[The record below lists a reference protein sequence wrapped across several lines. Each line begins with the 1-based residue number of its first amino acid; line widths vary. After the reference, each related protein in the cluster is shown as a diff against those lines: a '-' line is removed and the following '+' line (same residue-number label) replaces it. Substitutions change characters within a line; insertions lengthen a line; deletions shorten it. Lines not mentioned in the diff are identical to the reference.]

1 MAKFIFR
8 KKIKENP
15 PEKEDNPVKEKK
27 KIKKANKK
35 ELWNKTI
42 AIAGNSI
49 EAVDEICD
57 EIGKIAD
64 AGWHLLI
71 SICASLVNAIDLAG
85 DSRMVCS

>member
-57 EIGKIAD
+57 
-64 AGWHLLI
+64 
-71 SICASLVNAIDLAG
+71 
-85 DSRMVCS
+85 

>member
-64 AGWHLLI
+64 AGWNLLI
-71 SICASLVNAIDLAG
+71 SICASLVNAFG
-85 DSRMVCS
+85 RRYSRMVCT